1 METSN
6 TIMVSFDKSD
16 FKDLLI
22 LEMVNQMKD
31 NWDDNQVI
39 DLFLDSSFSFVEAN
53 KSKSQKVSELITQHK
68 NALKRNFNKSDL

>member
-1 METSN
+1 MKTSN

-22 LEMVNQMKD
+22 LEMVNQIKD

-39 DLFLDSSFSFVEAN
+39 NLFLDSGFNFVPSN
-53 KSKSQKVSELITQHK
+53 KTKAERIKELISLHK
-68 NALKRNFNKSDL
+68 SALNSNVKIDL

>member
-1 METSN
+1 MKTSN

-31 NWDDNQVI
+31 NWNDNQVI
-39 DLFLDSSFSFVEAN
+39 DLFLDSSFRFVEDN

-68 NALKRNFNKSDL
+68 NALKQDF

>member
-1 METSN
+1 
-6 TIMVSFDKSD
+6 MVSFDKSD